1 MAIAKMTKV
10 IIASYRD
17 EAGELL
23 EKLQKEGIIEILNAE
38 QAMVSKEWPELGVEI
53 KRPRDIEDLVA
64 RLEKSIGFLKAS
76 TTEKDPTSLFNPR
89 IEIDKSKYTDI
100 VSGKEA
106 MYLLDEAEKTSAET
120 EELHTEYENKQGVFE
135 TLHPWRELDTA
146 VEQLRELESATCLT
160 GMLPHQHFDE
170 ITERLAEIGGALE
183 QVGSTGTMHACVVV
197 CLNEAVSDTQKVLRS
212 GDFEAVS
219 FEHFS
224 GTIATALD
232 DCEEQLA
239 RIGVD
244 LGDAKQKAAELA
256 KDRLSLQ
263 ILFDHYSN
271 LLSRE
276 QKQATSPATENT
288 VLIEGWVKTNDYAK
302 AEEIINSLEASSIG
316 KMDIAEDEVVPVEIE
331 NNAAIRPFEAVTR
344 LYGMPASFDVDPTVF
359 LAPFFALFFGLCMTD
374 AAYGLI
380 MVAFFA
386 WLAKKMKGDKRFVLM
401 MAACSVTTIVAG
413 ALTGG
418 WCGDMIQSFFGEESG
433 INKLRLSMMWF
444 DPLEKPMHFFA
455 ISLALGYLQ
464 IITGVAVGFF
474 HKFKRKEYTAAIFDH
489 GSWFIWL
496 NSLLVF
502 GLAKAGMV
510 PAALGKIFIIVA
522 IVPGVAIL
530 LFSEREGGWGGR
542 IGMGFYNVFST
553 VFYVGDVLSYIR
565 LMALGMV
572 TGGFGMAV
580 NEICKSIV
588 VPDPERSVVMTAI
601 LYIFAGII
609 FVGMHLFNI
618 ANSALGSFVH
628 SMRLQFVEFFTKFLA
643 GGGKD
648 FEPLREKYTHVSVE
662 E

>member
-1 MAIAKMTKV
+1 MAIVKMTKV

-17 EAGELL
+17 EAGMLL

-38 QAMVSKEWPELGVEI
+38 QAMVSKEWPELSVEI
-53 KRPRDIEDLVA
+53 KRPRDIEDLVG
-64 RLEKSIGFLKAS
+64 RLSKSIDFLKAS
-76 TTEKDPTSLFNPR
+76 TTEKDPTNLFNPR
-89 IEIDKSKYTDI
+89 IEIAKSKYTDI

-106 MYLLDEAEKTSAET
+106 MDLLDETEKVSSEI
-120 EELHTEYENKQGVFE
+120 ENLHTDYENKQGVYE
-135 TLHPWRELDTA
+135 TLHPWRELDTD
-146 VEQLRELESATCLT
+146 VEELRNLESATALA

-170 ITERLAEIGGALE
+170 IIERLTELGSALE
-183 QVGSTGTMHACVVV
+183 QVGSTGSMHACVVV
-197 CLNEAVSDTQKVLRS
+197 CLNDAVSDAQKILRS

-219 FEHFS
+219 FEHFE
-224 GTIATALD
+224 GTVAGALD

-244 LGDAKQKAAELA
+244 LGNAKQKAAELA
-256 KDRLSLQ
+256 TDRLSLQ

-276 QKQATSPATENT
+276 QSQATSPATENT
-288 VLIEGWVKTNDYAK
+288 VLLEGWVKEHDYAK
-302 AEEIINSLEASSIG
+302 AEEIVNSLEASSIG

-331 NNAAIRPFEAVTR
+331 NNAAIQPFEAVTR

-374 AAYGLI
+374 AAYGII

-386 WLAKKMKGDKRFVLM
+386 WLARKMKGDKRFVLM

-413 ALTGG
+413 VLTGG

-433 INKLRLSMMWF
+433 INQLRLSLMWF
-444 DPLEKPMHFFA
+444 DPLEEPMHFFA

-464 IITGVAVGFF
+464 IITGVAIGFF
-474 HKFKRKEYTAAIFDH
+474 HKFKRKDYTGAIFDH

-496 NSLLVF
+496 NSLLIF

-510 PAALGKIFIIVA
+510 PAVLGKIFIIIA

-588 VPDPERSVVMTAI
+588 ASAEGGSAI
-601 LYIFAGII
+601 GSILAYIFAGVV

-648 FEPLREKYTHVSVE
+648 FEPLRENYTHVSVE